1 MVGVYVL
8 TPKHVDTEA
17 DETHTP
23 FCWVAAFSMRQAEF
37 IKSYKKY

>member
-23 FCWVAAFSMRQAEF
+23 FLLGGHIFHAPG
-37 IKSYKKY
+37 